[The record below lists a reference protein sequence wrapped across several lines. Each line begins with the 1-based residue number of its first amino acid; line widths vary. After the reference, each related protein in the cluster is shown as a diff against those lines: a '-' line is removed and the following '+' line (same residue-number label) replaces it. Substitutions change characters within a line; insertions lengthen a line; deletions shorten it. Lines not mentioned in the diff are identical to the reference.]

1 LAALL
6 AFVHALR
13 KSRIGSPLG
22 HVNR

>member
-1 LAALL
+1 LAALV